1 MLDLHMHVL
10 PAVDDGAADEYES
23 HQMLR
28 RWAEFGFTELVATPH
43 LGGRLSPL
51 YAAEVSDAFD
61 RTFSVAAS
69 LGLTLHT
76 GYEIMLQ
83 PDLPDRLEAGE
94 AITLAGSNAV
104 LVEVP
109 FMHWPAFTEDVIFS
123 IQTAG
128 FRPVL
133 AHPERYLAVQHDPGL
148 ALALAERGVV
158 MQLTYA
164 SLAGGLGRSAQRTA
178 EHLLTADAVI
188 VLASDAHSEGRR
200 LLAIPRGIERSI
212 ELVGE
217 PRTRQMTFDN
227 ARALLHDEPLPNPA
241 PVEPARS
248 RQGPLERVKQ
258 MIRQ

>member
-1 MLDLHMHVL
+1 MLDLHLHVL
-10 PAVDDGAADEYES
+10 PAVDDGAADELES
-23 HQMLR
+23 RQMLAQ
-28 RWAEFGFTELVATPH
+28 WAEFGFTGLVATPH
-43 LGGRLSPL
+43 LGGKLSPV

-61 RTFSVAAS
+61 RTSPVAAA
-69 LGLTLHT
+69 LGLTLHA
-76 GYEIMLQ
+76 GYEIMMQ

-94 AITLAGSNAV
+94 PVTLAGSKAV

-109 FMHWPAFTEDVIFS
+109 FMHWPTFTEVVMFS

-148 ALALAERGVV
+148 ALALAGRGVM

-178 EHLLTADAVI
+178 EQLLTAGAVI
-188 VLASDAHSEGRR
+188 VLASDAHSEGQR
-200 LLAIPRGIERSI
+200 LLTIPRGVERAT

-217 PRTRQMTFDN
+217 SRTRQMTFDN
-227 ARALLHDEPLPNPA
+227 AWALLHDEALPDPA

-258 MIRQ
+258 IIRQ